1 MRSMTTLIRRN
12 LLNYFYDP
20 SSVFFSFLSVL
31 ILVGVYTL
39 FLGTLQVND
48 VQFSVGEIEGVRF
61 MVNSWLIAGLLTV
74 TSFTVPLT
82 ISSNMVAD
90 LEKRIFDDFLVAPIK
105 RSSIVFGYAISAFI
119 IGVMMTTLT
128 FILGQVFLIFTGG
141 TALSFSSYGLVMG
154 YILLSSAVFSALSFL
169 MISFIK
175 STASVNAVNTIVGTL
190 LGFLAGIYVPF
201 AAFSDSVANV
211 LKLNPAAQMV
221 VLFRGVLMEPAMDMV
236 FKNAPTGI
244 QENYMR
250 VYGVSLEIFE
260 VSWPSWWTILYMVGF
275 GVIVLGISI
284 LRLNAFKR

>member
-1 MRSMTTLIRRN
+1 MTTLIRRN

-82 ISSNMVAD
+82 ISSNMVSD

-128 FILGQVFLIFTGG
+128 FILGQVFLILTGG
-141 TALSFSSYGLVMG
+141 TALSLASYGLVMG

-221 VLFRGVLMEPAMDMV
+221 VLFRGVLMEPAMDLV

>member
-128 FILGQVFLIFTGG
+128 FILGQVFLILTGG
-141 TALSFSSYGLVMG
+141 TALSLTSYGLVMG

>member
-82 ISSNMVAD
+82 ISSNMVSD

-128 FILGQVFLIFTGG
+128 FILGQVFLILTGG
-141 TALSFSSYGLVMG
+141 TALSLASYGLVMG

-260 VSWPSWWTILYMVGF
+260 VIWPSWWTILYMVGF